1 MSGLPAYAE
10 LHCLSNFSFQ
20 RGASSAQELFERA
33 KQQGYS
39 ALAITDECSLAGIV
53 RALEASEATGVPLI
67 VGSEIALEDG
77 PKLVLLV
84 ETQAGYRAL
93 CELVTTAR
101 RRAGKGAYRALRA
114 DFERP
119 LDGLLALWMP
129 RGDAGRDEAEAAW
142 IGATFPQRA
151 WVAAH
156 LHRGPDDAA
165 RRAQLSAL
173 SGRFGFPVVACGD
186 VHMHVRKRRALQD
199 TMTAIRLH
207 TTLSEAGRALF
218 PNGERHLRT
227 RQALQAIHPAEWLA
241 ESVLVAARCRFG
253 LRQIAYA
260 YPRELV
266 PDGMTS
272 AQWLRQLVE
281 DGIHARWAKAKS
293 GEKERAKARELIEK
307 ELAIIARL
315 GYESYFLTVHDIVRF
330 ARSQAILCQGRGS
343 AANSAVCYALGI
355 TELQP
360 GEMEML
366 FERFVSEERNEPPD
380 IDVDFEHER
389 REEVLQYVF
398 GRYGRERA
406 ALAAVVIRYRG
417 RSAVRDV
424 ARALGLPPDQVDELA
439 KTMDRWSSDVPMP
452 DHLREHGF
460 DPESPL
466 LRRVLAISDELLG
479 FPRHLSQHPG
489 GFVISE
495 HPLSTLVPVENAA
508 MDDRTVIQWD
518 KDDLDVMKLLK
529 VDCLALGML
538 TCVRKTFDL
547 LRTNG
552 RRDIG
557 LDDIPPGDDATYAM
571 IRKAD
576 TVGTFQIESRAQMA
590 MLPRLKPRVFY
601 DLVVQVAIVR
611 PGPIQGDMVHPY
623 LRRRNGEE
631 PVTYPSDALREVF
644 KRTLGVPLFQE
655 QVMQLA
661 IVAADY
667 TPGEA
672 DQLRR
677 SMAAWKRYG
686 GMEHHRQKI
695 IAGMLRN
702 GYTTAFAEQI
712 FEQIKGFGSYGF
724 PESHAA
730 SFALI
735 AYSSSWLKC
744 HEPAAFAAALINSQP
759 MGFYAPSQIVQD
771 VRRHG
776 VLVRPVDVRFSDWDC
791 TLESLGAD
799 RQPALRMGLRL
810 VDGFRQGDAE
820 RLSAARAA
828 HAFVD
833 VTDVCVRAQLDA
845 RARGLLADAGALR
858 GLAGHRHKARWA
870 AAGVEAQRPLFDA
883 VGATVEDA
891 VALPLPTAEDEVRT
905 DYATTGL
912 TLGRHPL
919 HLLRSRLRARRFR
932 RSSELRA
939 MPHGRDVAFA
949 GLVTLRQRPQTASG
963 VTFLTLEDED
973 GLVNVVVWRQVAD
986 EQRRPLLESRLL
998 AVEGRLESKDGVQH
1012 LIARRLSNLS
1022 TMLGPL
1028 VAESRDFR

>member
-1 MSGLPAYAE
+1 MNRLPAYAE

-33 KQQGYS
+33 KVQGYS

-53 RALEASEATGVPLI
+53 RALEASESTGVPLI

-77 PKLVLLV
+77 PKLVLLAQ
-84 ETQAGYRAL
+84 TQDGYRAL
-93 CELVTTAR
+93 CELITTAR
-101 RRAGKGAYRALRA
+101 RRASKGSYRALRA
-114 DFERP
+114 DFERAT
-119 LDGLLALWMP
+119 DGLLALWVP
-129 RGDAGRDEAEAAW
+129 RCDARDEEEGAW
-142 IGATFPQRA
+142 VRSCFPERA
-151 WVAAH
+151 WVAVH
-156 LHRGPDDAA
+156 LHRGPDDALRLQRLQALAA
-165 RRAQLSAL
+165 RMAMPA
-173 SGRFGFPVVACGD
+173 VACGD

-207 TTLSEAGRALF
+207 MTLATAGRALF

-227 RQALQAIHPAEWLA
+227 RQALQAIHPPELLA
-241 ESVLVAARCRFG
+241 ESVAIAQRCTFG
-253 LRQIAYA
+253 LRQLAYT

-266 PDGMTS
+266 PEGRT
-272 AQWLRQLVE
+272 AAEWLRELVE
-281 DGIHARWAKAKS
+281 DGIRARWAKANS

-307 ELAIIARL
+307 ELAIIGRL
-315 GYESYFLTVHDIVRF
+315 HYESYFLTVHDIVRF
-330 ARSQAILCQGRGS
+330 ARSRGILCQGRGS

-398 GRYGRERA
+398 GRYGRGRA

-424 ARALGLPPDQVDELA
+424 ARAMELPPDQVDELA
-439 KTMDRWSSDVPMP
+439 KTMERWSSDVPMP
-452 DHLREHGF
+452 EHLREHGF

-466 LRRVLAISDELLG
+466 LRRVLALSDALMG

-518 KDDLDVMKLLK
+518 KDDLDVLKLLK

-547 LRTNG
+547 LRDAG

-571 IRKAD
+571 IREAD

-590 MLPRLKPRVFY
+590 MLPRLRPRVFY
-601 DLVVQVAIVR
+601 DLVIQVAIVR

-631 PVTYPSDALREVF
+631 PVTYPSEALREVF
-644 KRTLGVPLFQE
+644 RRTLGVPLFQE

-702 GYTTAFAEQI
+702 GYTSAFAEQI

-735 AYSSSWLKC
+735 AYASSWLKC

-759 MGFYAPSQIVQD
+759 MGFYAPSQILQD
-771 VRRHG
+771 VRRHN
-776 VLVRPVDVRFSDWDC
+776 VVVRPVDVRYSDWDC
-791 TLESLGAD
+791 TLEPMAD
-799 RQPALRMGLRL
+799 ARQPALRMGLRM
-810 VDGFRQGDAE
+810 VDGFRQVDAE
-820 RLSAARAA
+820 RISAARGAR
-828 HAFVD
+828 AFVD
-833 VTDVCVRAQLDA
+833 VTDLCLRADLDG
-845 RARGLLADAGALR
+845 RARGLLADSGALR

-883 VGATVEDA
+883 AGATSEAPIV
-891 VALPLPTAEDEVRT
+891 LPLPTAEDEVRT

-919 HLLRSRLRARRFR
+919 DLLRPRLRVRRYR

-939 MPHGRDVAFA
+939 MPHGREVAFA

-963 VTFLTLEDED
+963 VTFVTLEDED
-973 GLVNVVVWRQVAD
+973 GMVNVVVWRQIAD

-1012 LIARRLSNLS
+1012 LIARRLTNLS

-1028 VAESRDFR
+1028 AAGSRDFR